1 MTDADDDPDR
11 DRLHEAN
18 LFITVSGPPG
28 SGVTTLCEELAD
40 LLDCG
45 YVSGGQIFRELA
57 DERGLT
63 LTQLVAEAGESDE
76 IDRALDRR
84 LRTIAEKWGSANNA
98 FVLES
103 RLAGWIAGNRAD
115 MRIWLDA
122 PDEVRA
128 ERTRDREEM
137 VAEMQVREV
146 IEADRYESYYDI
158 DLSDQSIYDLSVNTA
173 RWSPAGTLEIVR
185 KAVREYDSTVDE
197 GAVRTPDLD
206 V

>member
-1 MTDADDDPDR
+1 VNDGNGGGDDATAGDR
-11 DRLHEAN
+11 GDRSRRA
-18 LFITVSGPPG
+18 F
-28 SGVTTLCEELAD
+28 
-40 LLDCG
+40 LLG
-45 YVSGGQIFRELA
+45 A
-57 DERGLT
+57 
-63 LTQLVAEAGESDE
+63 AG
-76 IDRALDRR
+76 AP
-84 LRTIAEKWGSANNA
+84 AG
-98 FVLES
+98 
-103 RLAGWIAGNRAD
+103 LAGWIAGNRAD
-115 MRIWLDA
+115 MRTWLDA
-122 PDEVRA
+122 PAAVRA
-128 ERTRDREEM
+128 ARTRDREEM